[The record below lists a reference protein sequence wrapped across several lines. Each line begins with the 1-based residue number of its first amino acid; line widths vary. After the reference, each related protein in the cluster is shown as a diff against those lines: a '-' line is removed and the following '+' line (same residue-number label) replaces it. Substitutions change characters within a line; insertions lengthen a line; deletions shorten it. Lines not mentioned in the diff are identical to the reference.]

1 MLKKYES
8 PELEVIE
15 LENRDVIVSSD
26 LDGDN
31 GVNPG
36 DWQKPFNFARPCSA
50 SQAGPCDD
58 SQFDESSEGG
68 RFASALR
75 LFADFH

>member
-31 GVNPG
+31 GVNLG
-36 DWQKPFNFARPCSA
+36 DWQ
-50 SQAGPCDD
+50 
-58 SQFDESSEGG
+58 
-68 RFASALR
+68 
-75 LFADFH
+75 

>member
-1 MLKKYES
+1 MLFLRILWQVKLRKIMLRALSLQSSRELNDMLKKYES

-36 DWQKPFNFARPCSA
+36 DWQ
-50 SQAGPCDD
+50 
-58 SQFDESSEGG
+58 
-68 RFASALR
+68 
-75 LFADFH
+75 

>member
-1 MLKKYES
+1 MLRASSLQSSRELNDMLKKYES

-31 GVNPG
+31 GVDPG
-36 DWQKPFNFARPCSA
+36 DWQ
-50 SQAGPCDD
+50 
-58 SQFDESSEGG
+58 
-68 RFASALR
+68 
-75 LFADFH
+75 

>member
-1 MLKKYES
+1 MLQALSLQSSRELNDMLKNYES

-31 GVNPG
+31 GVDPG
-36 DWQKPFNFARPCSA
+36 DWQ
-50 SQAGPCDD
+50 
-58 SQFDESSEGG
+58 
-68 RFASALR
+68 
-75 LFADFH
+75 

>member
-1 MLKKYES
+1 MLFLRILWQVKLRKIMLRALSLQSSRELNDMLKKYES

-31 GVNPG
+31 SVNPG
-36 DWQKPFNFARPCSA
+36 DWQ
-50 SQAGPCDD
+50 
-58 SQFDESSEGG
+58 
-68 RFASALR
+68 
-75 LFADFH
+75 

>member
-8 PELEVIE
+8 PELDVIE

-31 GVNPG
+31 GVNLF
-36 DWQKPFNFARPCSA
+36 WWKTAMMK
-50 SQAGPCDD
+50 QA
-58 SQFDESSEGG
+58 E
-68 RFASALR
+68 
-75 LFADFH
+75 

>member
-1 MLKKYES
+1 MLFLRILWQARPEKLKLRKSKPRSRRGAKEMLKKYES

-31 GVNPG
+31 GVDPG
-36 DWQKPFNFARPCSA
+36 DWQ
-50 SQAGPCDD
+50 
-58 SQFDESSEGG
+58 
-68 RFASALR
+68 
-75 LFADFH
+75 

>member
-1 MLKKYES
+1 MPRTLSPQSSRELNDMLQKYES

-36 DWQKPFNFARPCSA
+36 DWQ
-50 SQAGPCDD
+50 
-58 SQFDESSEGG
+58 
-68 RFASALR
+68 
-75 LFADFH
+75 

>member
-1 MLKKYES
+1 MKLIKIMLRALSLQSSRELNDMLKKYES

-36 DWQKPFNFARPCSA
+36 DWQ
-50 SQAGPCDD
+50 
-58 SQFDESSEGG
+58 
-68 RFASALR
+68 
-75 LFADFH
+75 